1 MAALSTDLRERI
13 LRTYDQGTHTREE
26 VALRFDVSLGM
37 VKKLLHQRRHL
48 KDITPQYHRCGR
60 KATITKAHQRQMRQ
74 LLNRKPDLTLVEL
87 RDALELDCTL
97 PAIHYVLLKMGL
109 SYKKRR
115 SEPAN
120 KTAKTSAVRA
130 AAGSAGKE
138 AGNQGG

>member
-13 LRTYDQGTHTREE
+13 LRAYDQGTHTREE
-26 VALRFDVSLGM
+26 VAQRFDVSLGM

-48 KDITPQYHRCGR
+48 QDITPQYHRCGR
-60 KATITKAHQRQMRQ
+60 KATITIGHQRQMRQ
-74 LLNRKPDLTLVEL
+74 WLNRKPDMTLAEL
-87 RDALELDCTL
+87 RHALELDCTL

-120 KTAKTSAVRA
+120 KTAKTFAARG

-138 AGNQGG
+138 AGNPSD